1 MLIEATQVT
10 VKLPYVGQ
18 RASFSKTITDADV
31 IIFAGLTGDLNPLH
45 IDQVAASKTRF
56 GHRIA
61 HGTLLM
67 GFISNLLG
75 TKVPGPGT
83 IYLRQDITFLKP
95 TYIGDTVTAAVEVLT
110 VRPEKNV
117 CTLATTC
124 HNQHGVLL
132 VKGEATVMVLP
143 SDNR

>member
-1 MLIEATQVT
+1 MTTEVAQAMVN
-10 VKLPYVGQ
+10 LPYIGQ
-18 RASFSKTITDADV
+18 KATFSKTITDADV

-75 TKVPGPGT
+75 MKLPGPGT
-83 IYLRQDITFLKP
+83 IYMRQDISFLKP
-95 TYIGDTVTAAVEVLT
+95 TYIGDTVTAMVEVLT
-110 VRPEKNV
+110 VRTDKNI
-117 CTLATTC
+117 CTLSTTC
-124 HNQHGVLL
+124 HNQHGVML

-143 SDNR
+143 TM